1 MNFATFV
8 KIMQPQHIIISRT
21 DSIGDVILTLP
32 MAGMI
37 KKHYPDCK
45 ITFLGRTYTKPIVAM
60 SEHVDGFLN
69 YDDFG
74 GDGVKILTDAN
85 ADTIIHVF
93 PVQEIARM
101 AKSAGI
107 PNRVG
112 TVRKIFHLGLVNR
125 KLNFTRRKSDLHE
138 AQLNMKMLTPLGIDE
153 IPMLDELPD
162 YYGFTHVP
170 ELTENVK
177 SVLEAN
183 KINLILHPK
192 SKGSAMEWGLENF
205 RKLLEIIPQ
214 DLFNVM
220 VTGTEEEGKL
230 IKQKI
235 ELVNCRDLTG
245 KFTLEELIALIGSAD
260 GLLAASTGPLHIAA
274 ALGKHAFGIFSERKP
289 IHPGRWSPV
298 GKHVHV
304 ISHPDKS
311 GSDQELDQWV
321 KLITPEMVLSS
332 ILEAFEINP

>member
-8 KIMQPQHIIISRT
+8 FIMHPQKIIISRT

-37 KKHYPDCK
+37 KKHYPDCH
-45 ITFLGRTYTKPIVAM
+45 IIFLGRTYTKPIVAM
-60 SEHVDGFLN
+60 SEYVDTFLN
-69 YDDFG
+69 YDEFNEQG
-74 GDGVKILTDAN
+74 EQLLKETG

-93 PVQEIARM
+93 PVKEIARM
-101 AKSAGI
+101 AKLAGI

-112 TVRKIFHLGLVNR
+112 TIRKIFHLGLINH
-125 KLNFTRRKSDLHE
+125 KLNFTRRKSELHE

-153 IPMLDELPD
+153 IPPLDQLPD

-170 ELTENVK
+170 MASENVL
-177 SVLEAN
+177 SVLDTN
-183 KINLILHPK
+183 RINLIIHPK
-192 SKGSAMEWGLENF
+192 SKGSAMEWGMENF
-205 RKLLEIIPQ
+205 RKLLDIIPQ
-214 DLFNVM
+214 NRFNVM

-230 IKQKI
+230 IKQEMK
-235 ELVNCRDLTG
+235 LVNCRDLTG
-245 KFTLEELIALIGSAD
+245 KFTLEELIALIGRAD

-289 IHPGRWSPV
+289 IHPGRWSPI

-304 ISHPDKS
+304 ITHTDKS
-311 GSDQELDQWV
+311 GSDEALDSRV
-321 KLITPEMVLSS
+321 KQIQPEAVLSS
-332 ILEAFEINP
+332 ILKAFEVHP